1 MNLRK
6 IAGSAQARRLAEVV
20 LSRGLSTLFSF
31 LLLYVTSQILSLDE
45 YGLYV
50 FLFSVG
56 SALGLMA
63 GLGQP
68 MVLVKH
74 FRAAEAC
81 DGRHNASLI
90 RGSARVTGAAVAVL
104 GMLGSAAFFFGSA
117 LPERYEDIHLAA
129 AFAAVFVVSE
139 YLQSFFRV
147 RAQYWLALGPREN
160 IWRPLASVVLLAG
173 SAFGLSWAGADAF
186 IVVGASLLVAILPQ
200 LGVYLRQTAGVWRG
214 GGADF
219 GGGRRRLWR
228 REGLYFFA
236 HTGFAASAAY
246 LETVIIGLVVGLREA
261 AFFFLVTR
269 LTMLLNLPGVAI
281 ETVGVPRVAEKF
293 RRNDRQGAQDLIACF
308 SLIAFV
314 LALCGGLVLLIV
326 APALLGLFNPAF
338 TEHFEVVVIMTLSV
352 VAHAYYGIGTSAL
365 MVGGGERYY
374 LSYRTMLFGP
384 YVACLIG
391 SGWFAGL
398 DGVALTSLAFVL
410 IENVIA
416 ARWCLGVKGV
426 DLRASSFRRAHLV
439 AFSAGSGAR
448 HARASE
454 SDGGSAFRL

>member
-1 MNLRK
+1 MLKVLK
-6 IAGSAQARRLAEVV
+6 IAGSAQARHLAEVV

-31 LLLYVTSQILSLDE
+31 LLLYVASQILSLDD

-50 FLFSVG
+50 FLFSSG
-56 SALGLMA
+56 CALGLVA
-63 GLGQP
+63 SFGQP
-68 MVLVKH
+68 MVLVKN
-74 FRAAEAC
+74 FRAGEAC
-81 DGRHNASLI
+81 HSRHNVSLI
-90 RGSARVTGAAVAVL
+90 RGSARVTGAAVVVL
-104 GMLGSAAFFFGSA
+104 GLVGGIAFSARFA
-117 LPERYEDIHLAA
+117 LPVPYDGFYLVAV
-129 AFAAVFVVSE
+129 FAAVFAVSE

-160 IWRPLASVVLLAG
+160 VWRPLASLALLAG
-173 SAFGLSWAGADAF
+173 SAFSLSWSGADAF

-200 LGVYLRQTAGVWRG
+200 LGVYLQQTARVWRSP
-214 GGADF
+214 DSLF
-219 GGGRRRLWR
+219 GENRRRLWR
-228 REGLYFFA
+228 REGVYFFA

-281 ETVGVPRVAEKF
+281 ETIGVPRVAEKF

-314 LALCGGLVLLIV
+314 LALCGGGVLLL
-326 APALLGLFNPAF
+326 ASPTLLGLFNPAF

-374 LSYRTMLFGP
+374 LSYRTVLFGP
-384 YVACLIG
+384 YVACLVA
-391 SGWFAGL
+391 SGWVAGL
-398 DGVALTSLAFVL
+398 DGVALVSLAFVL
-410 IENVIA
+410 IENVVA
-416 ARWCLGVKGV
+416 ARWCRRVKGV

-439 AFSAGSGAR
+439 AFA
-448 HARASE
+448 
-454 SDGGSAFRL
+454 GGSAAALEGLAESD